1 MVFQV
6 RSCRGENQQKGEEL
20 TSVAGEQLVMEGQ
33 QLSAIGQSLSD
44 KASNEETKG
53 IVSDLPVRIRP
64 PQHVVSYKTLSVFRA
79 FLHQAIYL
87 GFSFISHISPRE

>member
-6 RSCRGENQQKGEEL
+6 RSCRGENQQKDEEL

-53 IVSDLPVRIRP
+53 IVSDLPVRIRHP
-64 PQHVVSYKTLSVFRA
+64 PPPPTCSV
-79 FLHQAIYL
+79 LQNTVCV
-87 GFSFISHISPRE
+87 

>member
-64 PQHVVSYKTLSVFRA
+64 PPPTCSV
-79 FLHQAIYL
+79 LQNTVCV
-87 GFSFISHISPRE
+87 